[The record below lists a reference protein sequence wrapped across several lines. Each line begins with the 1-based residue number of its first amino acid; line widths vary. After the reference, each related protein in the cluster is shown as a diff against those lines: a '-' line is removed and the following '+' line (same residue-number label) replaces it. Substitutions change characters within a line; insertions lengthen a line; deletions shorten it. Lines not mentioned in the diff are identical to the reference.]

1 MCHHAHVP
9 ARTAAAA
16 TPSGKPRALIS
27 VFDKTGLIELG
38 KARAA
43 LRHTRARVLL
53 LRRAA
58 VIRGCTPPRRLCAR

>member
-43 LRHTRARVLL
+43 L
-53 LRRAA
+53 
-58 VIRGCTPPRRLCAR
+58 